1 MEDTTL
7 KVLERTIQEAARV
20 TAQRL
25 RACATL
31 TDVLGLI
38 PSVTSSGSQLPVTPG
53 PGDPM
58 LLASGL
64 LVLALS
70 CIYPHADTHIH
81 IIKNNF

>member
-1 MEDTTL
+1 MTQWL
-7 KVLERTIQEAARV
+7 Q
-20 TAQRL
+20 
-25 RACATL
+25 ACFLPEEGPFPAL
-31 TDVLGLI
+31 
-38 PSVTSSGSQLPVTPG
+38 TSSGSQLPVTPG